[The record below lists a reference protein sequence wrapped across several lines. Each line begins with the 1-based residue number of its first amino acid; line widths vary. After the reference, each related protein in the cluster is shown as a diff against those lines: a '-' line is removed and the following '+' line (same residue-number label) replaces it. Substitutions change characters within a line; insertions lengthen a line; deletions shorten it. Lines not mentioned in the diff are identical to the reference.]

1 MIKLT
6 IPSEPIA
13 QGRPRFVSRGKFVS
27 TYDPPKSKA
36 YKELVAQYAREQY
49 HGEPLD
55 CPLYIVLNVFR
66 PVQKSISKI
75 ERARRLSGAHRPTVK
90 PDIDNYFKAVTD
102 ACTGIVWRDDALIVD
117 AKMGKYYSEEPRV
130 EIYVWRNYEF

>member
-90 PDIDNYFKAVTD
+90 PDIDNLFKAVTD
-102 ACTGIVWRDDALIVD
+102 ACTGIVWKDDNQIVSTKSD
-117 AKMGKYYSEEPRV
+117 KFYSEEPRV
-130 EIYVWRNYEF
+130 EIYVEEL

>member
-75 ERARRLSGAHRPTVK
+75 ERARRLSGAHRPIVK
-90 PDIDNYFKAVTD
+90 PDIDNLFKAVTD
-102 ACTGIVWRDDALIVD
+102 ACTGVVWKDDNQIVSTKSD
-117 AKMGKYYSEEPRV
+117 KFYSEEPRV
-130 EIYVWRNYEF
+130 EIYVEEL

>member
-36 YKELVAQYAREQY
+36 YKEIVAQYAREQY
-49 HGEPLD
+49 HGKLLEGQ
-55 CPLYIVLNVFR
+55 LYVVLNVFR
-66 PVQKSISKI
+66 SVQKSILKA

-102 ACTGIVWRDDALIVD
+102 ACTGIIWRDDALIVN
-117 AKMGKYYSEEPRV
+117 AKMGKFYSEDPRV
-130 EIYVWRNYEF
+130 EIYVEEL